1 MYGEKG
7 LNTYRISREQESV
20 GYLSSAVQHL
30 FPKAQELVSGFTP
43 DPYSFSEYPEREKV
57 SDIRWAE
64 QIKQKNISES
74 SPEVMVQRQYAAVME
89 AILLQHGELSEW
101 FGEGVFTVKT
111 TDFDDLRNGLDIVLS
126 LPSKNGSLER
136 QHIGIDVTF
145 SQHSLAKKLGRGYDE
160 VCHGKL
166 ATVKYYACEDA
177 DEKGLIQ
184 VPRITLAITRE
195 HVTELA
201 GLWMNNKNKELGNH
215 AVKEIFLREIEAQL
229 LYFMTGAA
237 KYGRAE
243 LQGQLRDLRD
253 TIMRVRINGRNGT
266 EKKAS
271 FLSEQDHVADSLFRQ
286 CEVEK

>member
-1 MYGEKG
+1 
-7 LNTYRISREQESV
+7 LQR
-20 GYLSSAVQHL
+20 L
-30 FPKAQELVSGFTP
+30 FGGIEDV
-43 DPYSFSEYPEREKV
+43 D
-57 SDIRWAE
+57 
-64 QIKQKNISES
+64 
-74 SPEVMVQRQYAAVME
+74 
-89 AILLQHGELSEW
+89 
-101 FGEGVFTVKT
+101 
-111 TDFDDLRNGLDIVLS
+111 GLDIVLS

-271 FLSEQDHVADSLFRQ
+271 FLSEQDHVADSLFKQ